1 MWHSTRTGSGSPPP
15 LGGAASRFGLRLSMA
30 SRVAVSVSLPAC
42 TRRRWPLSPDGQF
55 LATGTRSGSVLILP
69 VAGAGFRELRGFQG
83 LVYSVAF
90 DATGRRIAAS
100 GHVDGRRSE
109 VIRVFDLE
117 TGDVKSFDPG
127 DGKDL
132 VTIAFLP
139 DGNLLT
145 SSFGGLR
152 RIDADNR
159 VLRAPGSAAG
169 RGIPRSRRPARPAA
183 PNGERQ
189 FSCGY
194 GFRIRHAGAAL
205 VATRDPWQPG
215 HADGL
220 GSIGNAYRDRQPGW
234 DRAGRSRNRRRT
246 APPDRP

>member
-1 MWHSTRTGSGSPPP
+1 M
-15 LGGAASRFGLRLSMA
+15 
-30 SRVAVSVSLPAC
+30 
-42 TRRRWPLSPDGQF
+42 
-55 LATGTRSGSVLILP
+55 LILP

-100 GHVDGRRSE
+100 GHVDGRRNE

-117 TGDVKSFDPG
+117 TGDVKTFDPG

-152 RIDADNR
+152 RID
-159 VLRAPGSAAG
+159 LETGSSELLLQQ
-169 RGIPRSRRPARPAA
+169 P
-183 PNGERQ
+183 
-189 FSCGY
+189 
-194 GFRIRHAGAAL
+194 GAAFL
-205 VATRDPWQPG
+205 GP
-215 HADGL
+215 DGRHVL
-220 GSIGNAYRDRQPGW
+220 LLRTENAQFP
-234 DRAGRSRNRRRT
+234 
-246 APPDRP
+246 